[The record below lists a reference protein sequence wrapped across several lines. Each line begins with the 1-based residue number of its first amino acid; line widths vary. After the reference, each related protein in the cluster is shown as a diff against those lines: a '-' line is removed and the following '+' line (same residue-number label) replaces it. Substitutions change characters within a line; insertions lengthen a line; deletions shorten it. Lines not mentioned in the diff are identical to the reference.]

1 MKKLLYVFLLFALC
15 VVGCSRKVDSR
26 LVLAD
31 SLVEN
36 RPDSAYVILRSV
48 NPDSLSGGENRA
60 LYSLLMSQAMY
71 KCNVRAKNDS
81 LINIAVDYYKSTDNR
96 ANYARSLL
104 FKGAVLYEMGEK
116 EEALRFYK
124 QAESV
129 ADTSNYDFIG
139 YVNLRMAEV
148 YTYSYI
154 QNQEYLSKFRKAL
167 FNYKK
172 SGNMKY
178 QLSCLSALSSCL
190 RVHNMDSA
198 YYYMDEM
205 ADLARKAGDS
215 INFYHALSIK
225 ARAYESENK
234 NREAIAIGR
243 PASRF
248 QEKTPLPEN
257 VNYDLCR
264 AYAKIG
270 NLDSALYFFRR
281 LPTKNISD
289 RERVFRLVAET
300 KIALAQK
307 DYKKAYQCKDHSSKL
322 ADTIIENA
330 RQMELFETEKRFD
343 KSQVELQN
351 LQLKQERTFW
361 TALFFCATTVC
372 IILIVWL
379 VRRRNRLR
387 DYRLLVEQVQ
397 NENLSM
403 KNSLMEKLEAP
414 DPMRSD
420 EFEALRAAF
429 QERVDVI
436 RHLVDFSYSRKPED
450 FIREFNKC
458 VTVNN
463 PGKTFWRDLRCFVD
477 YSYDSLIT
485 KIAEEYPQ
493 LSDTELNFIC
503 LMCCNFSNVEIM
515 VCMGYKNERSVCNK
529 RLIIARKMEIDM
541 PLERYLQSKIDG
553 ENTSVNPSN

>member
-154 QNQEYLSKFRKAL
+154 QNQEHIPKFRKAL
-167 FNYKK
+167 SNYKK
-172 SGNMKY
+172 SGNTKY
-178 QLSCLSALSSCL
+178 QLSCLSGLSSCF

-198 YYYMDEM
+198 YYYMDVM
-205 ADLARKAGDS
+205 ANLARTVGDS
-215 INFYHALSIK
+215 VKLYMALATK

-234 NREAIAIGR
+234 DREAIAIGR
-243 PASRF
+243 PVSRF
-248 QEKTPLPEN
+248 QEKIPLVAN
-257 VNYDLCR
+257 VDYDLCR

-270 NLDSALYFFRR
+270 NLDSALYFFRK
-281 LPTKNISD
+281 LPTENLSD

-300 KIALAQK
+300 QIALAQK
-307 DYKKAYQCKDHSSKL
+307 DYKKAYQCKDYSSKL
-322 ADTIIENA
+322 ADSIIDRA

-343 KSQVELQN
+343 RQQLLLQTVSLKKEKTVAYFIVAVIAIILLLGWICWLKRKAKLREQQLLIEQLQTVVSTSRNIINDKSQDAMMLQGIL
-351 LQLKQERTFW
+351 LQVIDNIRYFIDLS
-361 TALFFCATTVC
+361 
-372 IILIVWL
+372 
-379 VRRRNRLR
+379 
-387 DYRLLVEQVQ
+387 YRYNQQ
-397 NENLSM
+397 
-403 KNSLMEKLEAP
+403 P
-414 DPMRSD
+414 GI
-420 EFEALRAAF
+420 F
-429 QERVDVI
+429 
-436 RHLVDFSYSRKPED
+436 
-450 FIREFNKC
+450 FNKFKERIKK
-458 VTVNN
+458 TRLPDDFWKDFQYFVNSKYGN
-463 PGKTFWRDLRCFVD
+463 ILSRLKERCPD
-477 YSYDSLIT
+477 
-485 KIAEEYPQ
+485 
-493 LSDTELNFIC
+493 LSDDELHIVG
-503 LMCCNFSNVEIM
+503 LMCCGYSYIEIAI
-515 VCMGYKNERSVCNK
+515 CMGYTNPNYVSTKKLRISKKIGNLRAVKRIYRSLC
-529 RLIIARKMEIDM
+529 RQCRIF
-541 PLERYLQSKIDG
+541 
-553 ENTSVNPSN
+553 NP